1 MSIQIQIGAD
11 ISGVDKAIDQAT
23 KSIDKI
29 RPVAANGANALNALS
44 QVARDAPFGFIAIQN
59 NLPILFDQFGALSK
73 QAGGVGGALKSLG
86 ATLAG
91 PTGVTFAIGAVI
103 AGATALIQK
112 YGSVGEGIK
121 VLLGISK
128 ELTESQKAFNK
139 AVNETSGSLV
149 TEQYK
154 VESLTKTLL
163 NQKAPQADRLAAY
176 GELKKIAPDVVAGIR
191 DENSLTK
198 ESSIL
203 IESNAKARKELV
215 KLKIQEAGITAALT
229 TNETKL
235 AELRAKLTIA
245 DQEYVKAAKDLS
257 NANKQ
262 ATITGFASQTQ
273 QQIALSTLND
283 NISTVQE
290 LRNQIDKLTRDN
302 QIYLNQ
308 LDPTT
313 NGIAKINE
321 ETRKR
326 VEGIKKEDES
336 LKNLTKTQKVA
347 LTKAE
352 KKIKLQQEQQR
363 VDNLYATEK
372 KISEQAKLNKEE
384 LDGIRS
390 ATKERRKGEREAGAG
405 ALIPRQIST
414 TPTSLNN
421 EKILTDARVA
431 TNTLERLKKE
441 ADLTAAYNLINNTF
455 FAPLDNLF
463 TNFFETGKFAFK
475 EFAQSVLKAISQIV
489 SKVIATGI
497 ITLLASLFI
506 PGFSAAGGGI
516 GKTLLSGITGA
527 LGFGGG
533 GFGGAGGSRVGQPNF
548 GDVSAGGLQ
557 MAGAVNLSLR
567 GSDLVGAINR
577 VG

>member
-23 KSIDKI
+23 KSIDRI
-29 RPVAANGANALNALS
+29 RPAAASGAASLNALG

-59 NLPILFDQFGALSK
+59 NLPILFDSLGALTK

-91 PTGVTFAIGAVI
+91 PTGITFAIGAVI
-103 AGATALIQK
+103 AGLTALSQK

-139 AVNETSGSLV
+139 AVFETTGNLNS
-149 TEQYK
+149 EQIK
-154 VESLTKTLL
+154 VELLTKTLL

-191 DENSLTK
+191 DENALTK

-203 IESNAKARKELV
+203 IESNANARRELV

-229 TNETKL
+229 SNETKL

-245 DQEYVKAAKDLS
+245 DQEYVKSAKDLN

-262 ATITGFASQTQ
+262 SVITGFASQTQ
-273 QQIALSTLND
+273 QESALKTLND

-290 LRNQIDKLTRDN
+290 LRNQINKLTNDN
-302 QIYLNQ
+302 KIYLDQ
-308 LDPTT
+308 LDPTI
-313 NGIAKINE
+313 NSIAQINE
-321 ETRKR
+321 VTRQR
-326 VEGIKKEDES
+326 IEELKKEDKA
-336 LKNLTKTQKVA
+336 LKDLTKSQKEA
-347 LTKAE
+347 LKTRE
-352 KKIKLQQEQQR
+352 EQQR
-363 VDNLYATEK
+363 VDNLYAAKK
-372 KISEQAKLNKEE
+372 KISDQANLNKIEI
-384 LDGIRS
+384 DGIRKT
-390 ATKERRKGEREAGAG
+390 TKERRKSEREIGIN
-405 ALIPRQIST
+405 IPTQL
-414 TPTSLNN
+414 PTIAPQLNN
-421 EKILTDARVA
+421 QALLDKSTAAINQLD
-431 TNTLERLKKE
+431 RLKKA
-441 ADLTAAYNLINNTF
+441 ADLSAAYNLMSNTF
-455 FAPLDNLF
+455 FAPVENLF
-463 TNFFETGKFAFK
+463 SNFLETGKFAFK
-475 EFAQSVLKAISQIV
+475 EFAQSILKAITQIV
-489 SKVIATGI
+489 AKIIATGV

-506 PGFSAAGGGI
+506 PGFAAAGGGV
-516 GKTLLSGITGA
+516 GATLLKGITGA

-533 GFGGAGGSRVGQPNF
+533 FGGANGSRVGQPNF
-548 GDVSAGGLQ
+548 GGVSGGGMQ
-557 MAGAVNLSLR
+557 MAGSVNLSLR
-567 GSDLVGAINR
+567 GSDLVGSINRTNSTINR